1 MSKKQYEPLLIPPG
15 AKKSGGVEVLRAGV
29 AEQNLTMS
37 IRRAFDNPADWGVL
51 LATAGRQGARISA
64 TETGATEDEVRA
76 KNLASFQAE
85 MTSDKDPGTIK
96 GGIRN
101 NAIPLII
108 RMPARIPLSEQG

>member
-51 LATAGRQGARISA
+51 LATAGRQVARIYA

-76 KNLASFQAE
+76 KILASFQAE
-85 MTSDKDPGTIK
+85 MNSDQDPGTIT
-96 GGIRN
+96 
-101 NAIPLII
+101 A
-108 RMPARIPLSEQG
+108 AH

>member
-37 IRRAFDNPADWGVL
+37 IRRAFDDPAAWGVL
-51 LATAGRQGARISA
+51 LATAGRQVARIYA

-76 KNLASFQAE
+76 KILASFQAE
-85 MTSDKDPGTIK
+85 MNSDQDPGTIT
-96 GGIRN
+96 
-101 NAIPLII
+101 A
-108 RMPARIPLSEQG
+108 AH